1 MFGKIKKIH
10 MVGIGGIG
18 MCGIAEFLIN
28 RGFKVSG
35 SDLRASANTD
45 RLIKLGTKITIGH
58 NKENVGDCDTLV
70 YSSAVKSDNP
80 EIIAASEKKIPII
93 SRAEMLGEIIK
104 LKPISIAVG
113 GTHGKTTT
121 TLMIGYIFS
130 EGKREPTIIAGGVDK
145 NTGSTVKP
153 GNGNIIIVE
162 ADEFDISFL
171 KLSPTHAII
180 TSIEAEHLDC
190 YSSLKDIENAFI
202 QFANSI
208 PFYGTITACIDE
220 PGVRKILPDL
230 EKRVNTYGISSD
242 ADICAENINMQGF
255 NSTFTVK
262 YNSKNIGKINLS
274 VPGIHNIKNA
284 LSAITLG
291 LELGLPFKTIAS
303 GLSRFRGAQRRFE
316 ILTKTDNYML
326 VDDYAHHPTEIK
338 ATLKAAKN
346 GWKRRII
353 AIFQPHLFTRTR
365 DFFNEFGESLQEADI
380 IIILDVFPAR
390 EKPIEG
396 ISGKLVANAAKKLGQ
411 KKVYFVKDRDL
422 LPALI
427 KNLTKPGDMIITLG
441 AGDVWK
447 VHKKIKEILVK
458 NYSPLHRRN

>member
-1 MFGKIKKIH
+1 

>member
-28 RGFKVSG
+28 RGFQVSG
-35 SDLRASANTD
+35 SDLLVSANTD
-45 RLIKLGTKITIGH
+45 RLIKLDTKITIGH
-58 NKENVGDCDTLV
+58 SKENVGDCDALV

-93 SRAEMLGEIIK
+93 SRAEMLGEITK

-121 TLMIGYIFS
+121 TLMVGYIFS

-162 ADEFDISFL
+162 ADEFDRSFL

-190 YSSLKDIENAFI
+190 YSSLKDIESTFI

-220 PGVRKILPDL
+220 PSVRKILPDL

-242 ADICAENINMQGF
+242 ADICAEDINMQGF

-262 YNSKNIGKINLS
+262 YYGKNIGKINLS

-303 GLSRFRGAQRRFE
+303 GLSKFRGAQRRFE
-316 ILTKTDNYML
+316 ILIETDNYML

-365 DFFNEFGESLQEADI
+365 DFYNEFGESLQEADVI
-380 IIILDVFPAR
+380 IVLDVFPAR

-396 ISGKLVANAAKKLGQ
+396 ISGKLIADVAQKSGH

-447 VHKKIKEILVK
+447 VHKQFKEILFSK
-458 NYSPLHRRN
+458 

>member
-28 RGFKVSG
+28 RGLQVSG
-35 SDLRASANTD
+35 SDLRVSANTD
-45 RLIKLGTKITIGH
+45 RLIKLGIKITIGH
-58 NKENVGDCDTLV
+58 SKENVGDCDALV

-80 EIIAASEKKIPII
+80 EIIAASEKKISII

-104 LKPISIAVG
+104 FKPISIAVG

-121 TLMIGYIFS
+121 TFMVGYIFS
-130 EGKREPTIIAGGVDK
+130 EGKRDPIIIAGGIDK
-145 NTGSTVKP
+145 SIRSTVKI

-162 ADEFDISFL
+162 ADEFDRSFL

-180 TSIEAEHLDC
+180 TGIEAEHLDC

-230 EKRVNTYGISSD
+230 KKRVNTYGISPD
-242 ADICAENINMQGF
+242 ADICAEDINMQGF

-262 YNSKNIGKINLS
+262 SHGKNIGKINLS

-316 ILTKTDNYML
+316 ILTETDNYMF

-338 ATLKAAKN
+338 STLKAAKN
-346 GWKRRII
+346 GWKKRII

-365 DFFNEFGESLQEADI
+365 DFYSEFGEALQEADI
-380 IIILDVFPAR
+380 IIVLDVFPAR
-390 EKPIEG
+390 EKSMEG
-396 ISGKLVANAAKKLGQ
+396 ISGKLVANAAKKLGH
-411 KKVYFVKDRDL
+411 KKVYFVEDRDL

-427 KNLTKPGDMIITLG
+427 KNLTRPGDMIITLG

-447 VHKKIKEILVK
+447 VHKQLKEILFP
-458 NYSPLHRRN
+458 N